1 MKKNN
6 ARRAIAVL
14 LAIVCLLTPAA
25 QAAAPTVQTDEAVYI
40 NLDYYG
46 QPQQT
51 RIVKGV
57 SLNGHTEFTDYGDYI
72 DVYNMSTLDE
82 PEQADGSVTWSLADS
97 GLQRF

>member
-51 RIVKGV
+51 RCLLDTSDAADDPLRLSPIGPC
-57 SLNGHTEFTDYGDYI
+57 SLHHD
-72 DVYNMSTLDE
+72 
-82 PEQADGSVTWSLADS
+82 
-97 GLQRF
+97 